1 MTNTLPPSNNSN
13 AWNSEAAFD
22 VELRQYENISKKD
35 VKTMHTDAVT
45 TERGE
50 KGMYFFEEEKKKKGY
65 QVHAARK

>member
-1 MTNTLPPSNNSN
+1 
-13 AWNSEAAFD
+13 
-22 VELRQYENISKKD
+22 
-35 VKTMHTDAVT
+35 MHTDAVT